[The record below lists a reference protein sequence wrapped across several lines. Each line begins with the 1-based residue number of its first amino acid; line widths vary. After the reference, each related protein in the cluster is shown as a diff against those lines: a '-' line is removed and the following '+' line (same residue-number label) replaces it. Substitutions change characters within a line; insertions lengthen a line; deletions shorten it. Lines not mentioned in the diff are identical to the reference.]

1 MTTEAICFDLDD
13 TLFQYERYARAGLE
27 NAAEHLKA
35 HTGQRHHETLLELY
49 FDEEV
54 TDGTFDVLAD
64 RYDLPS
70 EIVDELVEAYHDAD
84 EPLEPYPETVPVLSR
99 LEEAHRLGLITDGR
113 GGHAKLRRLGIGE
126 YFEAVLVTPTI
137 GRSKHDRIAFDRV
150 LSELSV
156 TPPVAVYVGD
166 DPRVDFGVPNELGM
180 VTVRLRRGRYTDLEP
195 PDESAEPDHEIR
207 NLDELP
213 PIVFAEG

>member
-1 MTTEAICFDLDD
+1 MTIEAVCFDLDD
-13 TLFQYERYARAGLE
+13 TLYQYERYARAGLE
-27 NAAEHLKA
+27 NAGEYLEA
-35 HTGQRHHETLLELY
+35 HTGQQHHETLLELY

-54 TDGTFDVLAD
+54 TEGTFDVLID
-64 RYDLPS
+64 RYDLPTD
-70 EIVDELVEAYHDAD
+70 IVDALIEAYHDAD
-84 EPLEPYPETVPVLSR
+84 RPLESYPGTVPVLSR
-99 LEEAHRLGLITDGR
+99 LEGVYQLGLITDGR
-113 GGHAKLRRLGIGE
+113 GGHAKLRRLGIVE
-126 YFEAVLVTPTI
+126 YFGAVLVTPTI

-156 TPPVAVYVGD
+156 SPPTAVYVGD

-180 VTVRLRRGRYTDLEP
+180 VTVRLRRGRYTHLEP

-207 NLDELP
+207 YLGELL